1 MASFRELL
9 TIPKEVKATKPRT
22 KTHPGHL
29 RIDLPLH
36 SEFAGLTA
44 FVRQSTALIESF
56 SIGLLYEVTGREPI
70 IILRVNGD
78 HGRHRNP
85 DGTVFSGP
93 HVHEPRD
100 IDLDREPW
108 RGFEPKYARTID
120 GQYRMLGSAWDLFCQ
135 LAAVLP
141 NEPVARHLGR
151 IHTQLAQE
159 VLDGILD

>member
-1 MASFRELL
+1 MASFRGLL
-9 TIPKEVKATKPRT
+9 TVPKEIKASKPRT

-29 RIDLPLH
+29 RIDLPLQ
-36 SEFAGLTA
+36 SEIPGLTA
-44 FVRQSTALIESF
+44 FVRQSTALTESF

-70 IILRVNGD
+70 IVLRVNGD

-85 DGTVFSGP
+85 DGTVFRGP
-93 HVHEPRD
+93 HVHEPRGSEL
-100 IDLDREPW
+100 DLEPW

-120 GQYRMLGSAWDLFCQ
+120 GQYRILVNAWDLFCQ
-135 LAAVLP
+135 LVAILP
-141 NEPVARHLGR
+141 SEPVARHLGR